1 MEVKKTKKA
10 DLEKKRGMFFQ
21 MGIVVALGASLVAF
35 EWKNTT
41 DLMEEIVYNS
51 GSVTELELPPIVIPK
66 EPEAAKPV
74 PPKISVEKIL
84 IVEDETEILEE
95 YDFNVESTEDLTVAL
110 ADVDFADEDN
120 GDPIPFMMLEDKPE
134 FPGGQKALLAYLAKE
149 VDYPVIAQDN
159 GIQGTVY
166 LSFVI
171 SKTGNVKDVKIIR
184 GVDSSLNKEALR
196 VVSSMPNWKP
206 GKQRNKPVDVSFQVP
221 IRFSLR

>member
-10 DLEKKRGMFFQ
+10 DLEKKRGVFFQ

-51 GSVTELELPPIVIPK
+51 GGVTELELPPIVIPK

-84 IVEDETEILEE
+84 IVEDETEILED
-95 YDFNVESTEDLTVAL
+95 YDFSVESTEDLTVAL
-110 ADVDFADEDN
+110 ADLDLGDEDN

-134 FPGGQKALLAYLAKE
+134 FPGGQKALLTYLAKA
-149 VDYPVIAQDN
+149 VDYPIIAQDN

-166 LSFVI
+166 LTFVI

-184 GVDSSLNKEALR
+184 GVDSSLDKEALR
-196 VVSSMPNWKP
+196 VVSSMPKWKP
-206 GKQRNKPVDVSFQVP
+206 GKQRNKPVAVSFQVP